1 MYIKT
6 TGNHIEITKSIDDY
20 VNKRLSTLSK
30 FLEESTLC
38 NVEIS
43 KTTEH
48 RNKGDIF
55 KAEASIKNKNIFA
68 VSEKSDMYK
77 AIDDL
82 KEELEKIL
90 TSQKGKK
97 ETLFRRGAKR
107 IKDILKGFRKK

>member
-6 TGNHIEITKSIDDY
+6 TGNHLEITKSIDEY
-20 VNKRLSTLSK
+20 VTKRISTLSK
-30 FLEESTLC
+30 FVEKDTVFL
-38 NVEIS
+38 VEIS

-55 KAEASIKNKNIFA
+55 KAEAIIKNKNIFA
-68 VSEKSDMYK
+68 VSEKSDMYQ

-90 TSQKGKK
+90 SSKRGKK
-97 ETLFRRGAKR
+97 ETLFRRGAQR